1 MRRGAVVTNPAPAA
15 SLRPHRVMISVSTT
29 LATLLYTVDMTIANV
44 ALPQIRG
51 SLQATQDQVFWVL
64 TSYIVASAI
73 VTPLTTFLAARFGSR
88 RILTFSVVG
97 FTLCSMLCGL
107 ATSLP
112 ELVVFRT
119 LQGVTGAALVPISQ
133 SVLLSAYSRE
143 EHGHALALWSMG
155 VMVGPVLGPT
165 LGGYLTEYWS
175 WRWVFY
181 VNVPVGVF
189 AAIGIASSI
198 PREAGRQK
206 ANFDGLGY
214 GLLALGLGLLQL
226 FVDRGAGKGWF
237 ESQEI
242 LLEAG
247 LAALFLYMFVA
258 HSLTTRHPFIEP
270 ALFRD
275 RNFTAA
281 LIVMLLVGLMFVSS
295 TALLPTYLQQIQG
308 YPVLSSGELMVWR
321 GIGMMTSMVLGG
333 RIVYYLGPRIVMMLA
348 SLGLA
353 ASMWPLAHISLDT
366 TAMTIGTTSFL
377 QGAAMGLTF
386 LPLNIVAFGSLDPAL
401 RTEGTVLLTLARNLG
416 SAVGVSAVAALLSD
430 ISAANQSRLVEYFS
444 SLDLERWRALE
455 ALVPGYETEV
465 AMDEI
470 SRQSAV
476 LAFGNVFYVMML
488 AALLLIPL
496 ILLFRTGHQPL
507 HAAETTKTEST
518 EQLA

>member
-1 MRRGAVVTNPAPAA
+1 M
-15 SLRPHRVMISVSTT
+15 MISVSTT
-29 LATLLYTVDMTIANV
+29 LACLLYTVDMTIANV

-73 VTPLTTFLAARFGSR
+73 VTPLTTNLAARFGSR
-88 RILTFSVVG
+88 RVLTVSVVS
-97 FTLCSMLCGL
+97 FTLFSMLCGL

-119 LQGVTGAALVPISQ
+119 LQGISGAALVPISQ
-133 SVLLSAYSRE
+133 SILLNTYPRE
-143 EHGHALALWSMG
+143 EHGRALAIWSMG
-155 VMVGPVLGPT
+155 VMVGPVIGPT
-165 LGGYLTEYWS
+165 LGGYLTETWS

-181 VNVPVGVF
+181 VNVPVGVL
-189 AAIGIASSI
+189 AAIGIAASI
-198 PREAGRQK
+198 PREAGKQK
-206 ANFDGLGY
+206 ANFDLLGY
-214 GLLALGLGLLQL
+214 ALLALGLGLLQL
-226 FVDRGAGKGWF
+226 FIDRGASKGWF
-237 ESQEI
+237 ESGEI

-247 LAALFLYMFVA
+247 LAGLFIYMFVV
-258 HSLTTRHPFIEP
+258 HSATTRHPFLEP

-281 LIVMLLVGLMFVSS
+281 LVVMLLVGLMFVSS

-308 YPVLSSGELMVWR
+308 YPVISSGELMVWR
-321 GIGMMTSMVLGG
+321 GIGMMASMVVGG
-333 RIVYYLGPRIVMMLA
+333 RIVYYLGPRIVMILA
-348 SLGLA
+348 SLMLA

-366 TAMTIGTTSFL
+366 TAMTVGTTSFF

-386 LPLNIVAFGSLDPAL
+386 LPLNVTAFASLAPAL

-416 SAVGVSAVAALLSD
+416 SAVGVSVVAALLAD

-444 SLDLERWRALE
+444 SLDLARWRTLE
-455 ALVPGYETEV
+455 ALVPGHEAEV
-465 AMDEI
+465 ASNEI

-476 LAFGNVFYVMML
+476 LAFGNVFYLMML

-496 ILLFRTGHQPL
+496 VFLFRKPHRP
-507 HAAETTKTEST
+507 APAPASTESAD
-518 EQLA
+518 QLV